1 LKKRNYEDEY
11 RVIADLTDFE
21 NLRSMMEV
29 EAFRRRKTIKEE
41 KKKKKTVCG
50 SLSLFSFLPLI
61 FFVLV
66 CLIPRKDIH
75 T

>member
-1 LKKRNYEDEY
+1 MA
-11 RVIADLTDFE
+11 V
-21 NLRSMMEV
+21 V
-29 EAFRRRKTIKEE
+29 AFRRRTPIKEDK

>member
-1 LKKRNYEDEY
+1 LL
-11 RVIADLTDFE
+11 V
-21 NLRSMMEV
+21 V
-29 EAFRRRKTIKEE
+29 VVFRRRKKIKEE

>member
-1 LKKRNYEDEY
+1 LWLLVGGRQLMN
-11 RVIADLTDFE
+11 I
-21 NLRSMMEV
+21 
-29 EAFRRRKTIKEE
+29 

>member
-41 KKKKKTVCG
+41 KKKKKLYVD
-50 SLSLFSFLPLI
+50 LSLCFL
-61 FFVLV
+61 F
-66 CLIPRKDIH
+66 CL
-75 T
+75 

>member
-41 KKKKKTVCG
+41 KKKKKNCMWI
-50 SLSLFSFLPLI
+50 SLSVFFFAFNFLCTGLFDS
-61 FFVLV
+61 
-66 CLIPRKDIH
+66 
-75 T
+75 